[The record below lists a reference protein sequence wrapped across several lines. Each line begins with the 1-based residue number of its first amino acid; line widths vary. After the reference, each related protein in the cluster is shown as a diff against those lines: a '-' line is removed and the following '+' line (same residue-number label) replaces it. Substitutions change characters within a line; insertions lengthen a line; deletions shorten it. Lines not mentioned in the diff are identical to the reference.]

1 MAPVGPAALAK
12 ARGAAGSA
20 RPTRTAR
27 VIVADPGR
35 LLRLLPAVAAASDL
49 EHDPVDCCERCSA
62 SSVDGK
68 HPDSIDILGMLCM
81 LESVKLR

>member
-49 EHDPVDCCERCSA
+49 EHDPV
-62 SSVDGK
+62 G
-68 HPDSIDILGMLCM
+68 L
-81 LESVKLR
+81 LRTLQREQRRWKTSRFD